1 MNSLYI
7 LCGLGLLSLL
17 AEITSLKK
25 GLTIVAFIGLV
36 AAAVFAILDWNTG
49 QHYYGD
55 MLFFDNF
62 AVAFTTLLILVVLF
76 WLWMS
81 PDYFVNL
88 ENVTD
93 RSALVLFALTG
104 AVIMV
109 SFNNMTML
117 FLGVEILSISLYAL
131 AGSKKDS
138 LRSNEASFKYFLMGS
153 FATGFLLMG
162 ITLVYGATRSFNL
175 VEISQQ
181 LSDSSKTLPGF
192 FSVGVLL
199 MFVGLAFKISA
210 VPFHFWAPDVYEGSP
225 VSITAFMAT
234 VAKIASIGAFYKVFS
249 SFTPV
254 QNTWSIVL
262 QAIVVLT
269 LLIPSIT
276 AVYQSSVK
284 RMLAYSSV
292 GQAGYLLLAFVST
305 LVESKGPILYYL
317 TSYALASLVAFGVL
331 QKVGENN
338 SFQGLAK
345 RNPLLAWGMV
355 VALFSLAGIP
365 PLAGFFAKYLVFSAA
380 LANGFVALVVI
391 AIVASLVGVYYYF
404 KVILQM
410 FKTDSPQEEIAL
422 SFSFRLGL
430 LLLLLSILVL
440 GLFPDQLITLLV

>member
-17 AEITSLKK
+17 AEIVSVKK
-25 GLTIVAFIGLV
+25 GLTTIALIGLLT
-36 AAAVFAILDWNTG
+36 AAVFAILDWNTE

-62 AVAFTTLLILVVLF
+62 AVAFTALLMLVALF

-81 PDYFVNL
+81 PDYFSNH

-93 RSALVLFALTG
+93 RSALILFALTG
-104 AVIMV
+104 AVVMV
-109 SFNNMTML
+109 SFNNMAML

-131 AGSKKDS
+131 AGSRKDS

-162 ITLVYGATRSFNL
+162 ITLIYGATRSFNL
-175 VEISQQ
+175 VEISTQ
-181 LSDSSKTLPGF
+181 LSDTSKTLPGF
-192 FSVGVLL
+192 FSIGVLL
-199 MFVGLAFKISA
+199 MFVGLVFKISA

-225 VSITAFMAT
+225 LSITAFMAT
-234 VAKIASIGAFYKVFS
+234 VAKIAAIGAFYKVFS

-254 QNTWSIVL
+254 QNVWSLAL

-269 LLIPSIT
+269 LLIPSVT
-276 AVYQSSVK
+276 AVYQSNVK

-292 GQAGYLLLAFVST
+292 GQAGYLLLAFVAAP
-305 LVESKGPILYYL
+305 LESKGPILYYL
-317 TSYALASLVAFGVL
+317 ASYALASLVAFAVL
-331 QKVGENN
+331 QRVGENN
-338 SFQGLAK
+338 SFLGLAK
-345 RNPLLAWGMV
+345 KNPMLAWGMV

-365 PLAGFFAKYLVFSAA
+365 PLAGFFAKYLVFSTA
-380 LANGFVALVVI
+380 LANGYVALVVI
-391 AIVASLVGVYYYF
+391 AIVASLIGVYYYF

-410 FKTDSPQEEIAL
+410 FKTDASQEKLTLTL
-422 SFSFRLGL
+422 SFKVGL
-430 LLLLLSILVL
+430 LLLLLGILAL

>member
-1 MNSLYI
+1 MNALYI

-17 AEITSLKK
+17 AEITSLKR
-25 GLTIVAFIGLV
+25 GLTVIALIGLV
-36 AAAVFAILDWNTG
+36 TAAVFAILDWNTA

-62 AVAFTTLLILVVLF
+62 AVAFTALLMLVAIF

-81 PDYFVNL
+81 PDYFSNRD
-88 ENVTD
+88 NVTD
-93 RSALVLFALTG
+93 RSALILFALTG

-109 SFNNMTML
+109 SFNNMAML

-131 AGSKKDS
+131 AGSRKDS

-175 VEISQQ
+175 IEISTQ
-181 LSDSSKTLPGF
+181 LSDSGKTLPGF

-234 VAKIASIGAFYKVFS
+234 VAKIASVGAFYKVFS
-249 SFTPV
+249 SFTSV
-254 QNTWSIVL
+254 QNTWSIAL

-292 GQAGYLLLAFVST
+292 GQAGYILLAFVSAPQG
-305 LVESKGPILYYL
+305 SKGPILYYL
-317 TSYALASLVAFGVL
+317 SSYAMASLVAFAVL
-331 QKVGENN
+331 QKVGENGT
-338 SFQGLAK
+338 FLGLLK
-345 RNPLLAWGMV
+345 RNSLLALGMV

-365 PLAGFFAKYLVFSAA
+365 PLAGFFAKYLLLSTA
-380 LANGFVALVVI
+380 LANGYVALVGI
-391 AIVASLVGVYYYF
+391 AIVASLIGVYYYF

-410 FKTDSPQEEIAL
+410 VKTDSVQDEIAL
-422 SFSFRLGL
+422 TFSFKLGL
-430 LLLLLSILVL
+430 VLLLLSILAL
-440 GLFPDQLITLLV
+440 GLFPDQLITLLI